1 MTMND
6 EEKKELDKALN
17 YFLDNDIIS
26 MEWDPIL
33 EEMAFYMTKE
43 QEKAAEGGVVLPWQS

>member
-6 EEKKELDKALN
+6 EEKKELDEALN
-17 YFLDNDIIS
+17 YLLDNDIIS

-33 EEMAFYMTKE
+33 EEMAFYLTKE
-43 QEKAAEGGVVLPWQS
+43 QEKAAEGGIVLPWQS